1 MANYTVGSLFAG
13 IGGFDLAFG
22 KAGFRTA
29 WYCEVNA
36 QASAVL
42 AQNWPDAPNLGD
54 VRYVFDHDGFTPVDV
69 VCGGDPCPKHS
80 RARSNRASRH
90 PDLAGYF
97 LAVVGRLRPR
107 WVVREN
113 VPAPT
118 VSHFDAALDA
128 LGYGTTVIRMDAATF
143 TGQSRP
149 RDFVVGCYQATRQS
163 LRDLFSDFRD
173 GAGPCQTQLGT
184 REVAPALTTHRT
196 RYDSRDCYVW
206 EPANGLRILDGD
218 EREALAGF
226 PEGWTAGLSEG
237 ARARMYGN
245 AVVPQVVYPLAVAI
259 REWLEAEDAAG
270 STDVLGYSAKSPV

>member
-1 MANYTVGSLFAG
+1 MKMANYTVGSLFAG

-36 QASAVL
+36 QAAAVM

-80 RARSNRASRH
+80 RARSNGASRH

-128 LGYGTTVIRMDAATF
+128 LGYGTAVIRMDAATF
-143 TGQSRP
+143 TGQSRT
-149 RDFVVGCYQATRQS
+149 RDFVVGSWTVTSEKPLPDSLKDGLLDFLRAHAPGCTVTPWSRKSSTR
-163 LRDLFSDFRD
+163 LRWRSVSGWRRK
-173 GAGPCQTQLGT
+173 T
-184 REVAPALTTHRT
+184 R
-196 RYDSRDCYVW
+196 
-206 EPANGLRILDGD
+206 
-218 EREALAGF
+218 
-226 PEGWTAGLSEG
+226 
-237 ARARMYGN
+237 
-245 AVVPQVVYPLAVAI
+245 LAV
-259 REWLEAEDAAG
+259 R
-270 STDVLGYSAKSPV
+270 TF